1 MALGMKIPEVSKV
14 RKKVISPS
22 LPFPLCV
29 YTYLS
34 LRLEAKFGVSAY
46 LQEEMLA
53 FHEAHFSLAGVG
65 DFTGRFLFHSLS
77 GIRKGKGEGRGR
89 ADGYDDD
96 GGGGPFEDLGGFGL
110 DGHDR
115 IHELLRRGYDD
126 GDGGSGREGL
136 ALGGELEGEQDQSR
150 YQQEDREQEQEWYGP
165 GEGNRDGYDEWYDDD
180 EEEDDGLGYYPD
192 GVKRTLTDDQIAI
205 FRHSEMEALKRA
217 AGKKAEAEANRKSFA
232 GAAGETAA
240 REEGRGSAKRK
251 AELSDGEEE
260 EEGEISSATPPL
272 LVPTEKKSKKRRKK
286 RKNGLKDGEEPVDL
300 RKRTWDVVD
309 TGLATLDYGEEEG
322 EDGGARGGEGRA
334 VQRRTVSYDD

>member
-1 MALGMKIPEVSKV
+1 
-14 RKKVISPS
+14 
-22 LPFPLCV
+22 
-29 YTYLS
+29 
-34 LRLEAKFGVSAY
+34 
-46 LQEEMLA
+46 MLA
-53 FHEAHFSLAGVG
+53 FHEAHFSLEGLG
-65 DFTGRFLFHSLS
+65 DFTARFLFPSFPSLNGV
-77 GIRKGKGEGRGR
+77 GIGRGKP
-89 ADGYDDD
+89 DGHDDD
-96 GGGGPFEDLGGFGL
+96 DSGGSSFGDLGGFGL

-115 IHELLRRGYDD
+115 IHELLRRGCDD
-126 GDGGSGREGL
+126 GYGFGREAL
-136 ALGGELEGEQDQSR
+136 AFGGELEREQEQ
-150 YQQEDREQEQEWYGP
+150 DREQEQEWYGP
-165 GEGNRDGYDEWYDDD
+165 GEGDGDGYDEWYDD

-205 FRHSEMEALKRA
+205 FRHSEMEALKRE

-232 GAAGETAA
+232 GVAGETAA
-240 REEGRGSAKRK
+240 QQEGRGSTKRK
-251 AELSDGEEE
+251 AELSDGEEEE

-322 EDGGARGGEGRA
+322 EDGGARGGGGRA